1 MAEYNNESGLQV
13 TKKKDDG
20 VIAELA
26 EAAKYDYEVV
36 LSDTNRSHT
45 KMLKLITGQQV
56 VLEIGCATG
65 YMTRVMNESLDC
77 RVVAVEIDAA
87 AARKAEPFC
96 EKLIIGDIE
105 TLPLETVLAGW
116 QFDVIMLADVVEHLK
131 DPTELF
137 QKLRPLLKD
146 DGALLMSVPNG
157 AHGSLALELLDG
169 KWDYRDQGLLDR
181 THLHFF
187 DKDSLVALMDACGFF
202 ISRLDRII
210 IHPRDTEMKTPWEK
224 YPREVT
230 AYLEKVN
237 PEYQTYQYVVKA
249 FPMSDTGWRIGLE
262 DALAAEK
269 LKVKNLEALNAEN
282 EKARHFLQAEYNG
295 FQAELEKRE
304 KEYLANLQTEMD
316 QLEGEKE
323 DIHRGYEREIARL
336 KNEQSSIRDG
346 YEKEIERQKA
356 EQSRIL
362 QEYQEKYSRLEAEK
376 NDAGKKAE
384 NKIQQLH
391 TDYQQQISNLEDE
404 KEEIHRGYRL
414 KLDQVGNFWKEKI
427 RIEEEQRRDLTH
439 RKDALA
445 RELETIHGS
454 VAWRAL
460 GRYRRM
466 VDRCLPP
473 GTRRRRFYQ
482 LSVLAPVVLFKEGA
496 GSFFAKIA
504 RRIPLVGSGQ
514 GAHTAA
520 PATDASGEPM
530 FFSRHE
536 APQVSII
543 IPVYNQCFHTIRCLK
558 SLRDHTAIPYEIIV
572 VDNASEDETPRF
584 LAGVSGITVIRNER
598 NYGFV
603 EACNRGGDAA
613 TGDYLL
619 FLNNDTEVS
628 DGWLEAMIRG
638 FDNDR
643 VGIVGAKLVYP
654 DGSLQEAGNVIWQDG
669 TGWNYGRGDDPALPQ
684 YNYLKEVDYCSG
696 ACLMISEKLWRETGG
711 FDMRYAPA
719 YYEDTDL
726 CFTVR
731 AKGFKVLYQPAA
743 TVIHHEGATAGR
755 DINQG
760 FKQYQQQNLTK
771 FVEKWQTTLE
781 KDHFPGPDALYLARE
796 RGRSRRALVVDHYI
810 PTYDKDSG
818 SLRMY
823 SLLKILSEMG
833 YKVTFWPENR
843 AYHERY
849 ALALQRLGIE
859 VMYGDIHFDQYVQEI
874 GPHLDLAVL
883 SRPHIA
889 IAFIHSLK
897 AHSTAKII
905 YDTVDLHYL
914 RETRRVEIEP
924 DPERKRE
931 AQSLAREW
939 KHKEL
944 FLANQSD
951 LTLVVS
957 PVEKEI
963 LEKEAAF
970 TGRVTVVTNVHAAEA
985 CNTGFDERAGLMF
998 IGGFLHDPNEDAVI
1012 WFVETIFPI
1021 LRKQLPELHFTIVG
1035 SHPTERVKALASKH
1049 ITVTGYVA
1057 DVTPFF
1063 EKSRVF
1069 VSPLRYGAG
1078 VKGKIGQSMAYGLPV
1093 VTTEIGAEG
1102 MGLVNEVNAM
1112 ITDDESTFAGKVLA
1126 VYRQKPLWEKLSVNG
1141 RRTVAEQFSP
1151 EVTRRKLERLLTDNF
1166 F

>member
-1 MAEYNNESGLQV
+1 MGETNNESGNQV
-13 TKKKDDG
+13 SEKKGDG
-20 VIAELA
+20 VTTELA
-26 EAAKYDYEVV
+26 AAAKYDYEVV

-45 KMLKLITGQQV
+45 KMLNLITKQQV

-65 YMTRVMNESLDC
+65 YMTRVMNESLGC

-87 AARKAEPFC
+87 AGRKAEPFC

-105 TLPLETVLAGW
+105 TLSLETALAGW

-131 DPTELF
+131 DPAALF
-137 QKLRPLLKD
+137 NKLKPLLTD

-187 DKDSLVALMDACGFF
+187 DKDSLRALLDACGFL

-237 PEYQTYQYVVKA
+237 PEYQTYQFVVKA
-249 FPMSDTGWRIGLE
+249 FPMTDTGWRIGLE

-269 LKVKNLEALNAEN
+269 GKVKNLEALNAEN
-282 EKARHFLQAEYNG
+282 EKERHFLQAEYNG

-304 KEYLANLQTEMD
+304 KEYLVNLQTEMD
-316 QLEGEKE
+316 RLEGEKE
-323 DIHRGYEREIARL
+323 DIHKGYEHEIDKL
-336 KNEQSSIRDG
+336 KNEQSKIHRA
-346 YEKEIERQKA
+346 YEQEMDRLKS
-356 EQSRIL
+356 EQLKIHR
-362 QEYQEKYSRLEAEK
+362 EYQAQLKTEKYEAE
-376 NDAGKKAE
+376 KKAE
-384 NKIQQLH
+384 NRIQELH
-391 TDYQQQISNLEDE
+391 AGYQQQISALEDE

-414 KLDQVGNFWKEKI
+414 ELDKIDNFWKEKI
-427 RIEEEQRRDLTH
+427 RSEETQRRDVTR
-439 RKDALA
+439 RKHELEQ
-445 RELETIHGS
+445 ELETIHRS
-454 VAWRAL
+454 LAWRTIC
-460 GRYRRM
+460 GYRRM
-466 VDRCLPP
+466 VDRRLPP
-473 GTRRRRFYQ
+473 GTRRRRLYQ
-482 LSVLAPVVLFKEGA
+482 LCILAPVVLFKEGV
-496 GSFFAKIA
+496 GSFFTKIV
-504 RRIPLVGSGQ
+504 RRIPPVRNNSVAQ
-514 GAHTAA
+514 PP
-520 PATDASGEPM
+520 PATTDGSWEPLS
-530 FFSRHE
+530 FPRHE
-536 APQVSII
+536 TPRVSIV
-543 IPVYNQCFHTIRCLK
+543 IPVYNQCVHTIRCLK
-558 SLRDHTAIPYEIIV
+558 SLRDHTAIPHEIII

-584 LAGVSGITVIRNER
+584 LEGVSGINVIRNDR
-598 NYGFV
+598 NCGFV

-619 FLNNDTEVS
+619 FLNNDTEVGG
-628 DGWLEAMIRG
+628 GWLEAMIRG
-638 FDNDR
+638 FDDDR
-643 VGIVGAKLVYP
+643 AGIVGAKLVYP
-654 DGSLQEAGNVIWQDG
+654 DGSLQEAGNIIWQDG
-669 TGWNYGRGDDPALPQ
+669 SGWNYGRGDDPALPP

-696 ACLMISEKLWRETGG
+696 ACLMIPRGLWRETGG

-755 DINQG
+755 DISQG

-771 FVEKWQTTLE
+771 FVEKWQATLD
-781 KDHFPGPDALYLARE
+781 KDHYPGPEALYLARE

-833 YKVTFWPENR
+833 YKVIFWPENR

-849 ALALQRLGIE
+849 TPALQRLGVE
-859 VMYGDIHFDQYVQEI
+859 VMYGDIHFDQFVREI
-874 GPHLDLAVL
+874 GNHLDLAVL
-883 SRPHIA
+883 SRPHVA
-889 IAFIHSLK
+889 IQFIHTLK
-897 AHSTAKII
+897 AHTTAKII

-914 RETRRVEIEP
+914 RETRRVDIEH

-931 AQSLAREW
+931 AQASAREW
-939 KHKEL
+939 KRKEL

-957 PVEKEI
+957 PVEKDL

-970 TGRVTVVTNVHAAEA
+970 TGRVSVVTNVHAAEA
-985 CNTGFDERAGLMF
+985 CDTGFDARAGLMF
-998 IGGFLHDPNEDAVI
+998 IGGFLHDPNEDAVV

-1021 LRKQLPELHFTIVG
+1021 LRKQLPDLHFTIVG
-1035 SHPTERVKALASKH
+1035 SHPTERVKALASEH

-1093 VTTEIGAEG
+1093 VTTGIGAEG
-1102 MGLVNEVNAM
+1102 MGLVDEVDA
-1112 ITDDESTFAGKVLA
+1112 IIADDEATFAGKVLQ
-1126 VYRQKPLWEKLSVNG
+1126 VYQDQALWEKLSVNG